1 MSNYYSAADAAEGLT
16 DGLQEMKRLAKERER
31 YEWDAPYAWT
41 EDKDRAVRRVRDA
54 VRFLCSPEA
63 DDH

>member
-1 MSNYYSAADAAEGLT
+1 MSDYYNAADAVEALA
-16 DGLQEMKRLAKERER
+16 DGMREMKRLAKDRER

-41 EDKDRAVRRVRDA
+41 QDKERAVRRVRDA

-63 DDH
+63 DDR